1 MSMQG
6 VKAVSG
12 SKAEE
17 EKKATTPLAINLDG
31 ERNWI
36 TEMET
41 GPRKNETATR
51 STATDRVC
59 VRPEGPADGYGT
71 NHRGLVDMAV
81 PSPIL
86 AAQQCDIK
94 DAY

>member
-1 MSMQG
+1 MQG

-59 VRPEGPADGYGT
+59 ATGGTGGRVRHE
-71 NHRGLVDMAV
+71 
-81 PSPIL
+81 PSRPGGHG
-86 AAQQCDIK
+86 CTEPDTCRTTM
-94 DAY
+94 